1 MSVAGLTSVVKDE
14 LPDLAVLS
22 AQHVQRSLEVQW
34 NALEAIAANDKV
46 QDFKNNWEEV
56 SKILADEMERSG
68 SHDMVIADANGDTLS
83 PVNASSNI
91 KERPYFQKALSGE
104 RTVSDPLISKVD
116 NTLIMVYAVPIKV
129 DDEVVGVLFTVRDGY
144 YLCDI
149 ISNIN
154 FAETGTALMI
164 NNEGTSIAHAK
175 RENVL
180 NQDNIFANYEKDP
193 NLKEL
198 ADMQRKMTQG
208 ETGYAQYT
216 YKGVTKCAGYAPIPG
231 TDWSLAIVAP
241 KSEVLSQAEI
251 LKNTV
256 IMVTLIILAIS
267 ILIGFFFGSYLI
279 KPVITLAKHMKVM
292 ATGDFSVD
300 IPGNALK
307 NKDEIGLLAK
317 SVETMQQSMKE
328 IIQGVIEESNSVS
341 DLSLYEEKNISEL
354 SDQVDDVSATT
365 EELSAGVEETAASI
379 EEMTATSTEIE
390 TAIETIADKASKGL
404 MTANEISKRATTL
417 KENAV
422 SSQKTAHN
430 IYKETEAALKDA
442 IQQSKEVE
450 QINILSDSILQI
462 TAQTNLLALN
472 ASIEAARAGE
482 AGRGFA
488 VVADEIRKLAENSK
502 KTVSEIQRTTDTVV
516 ISVQNLSDNSRKIL
530 DFIDTKVMKDY
541 EVLVQTGEQYNNDA
555 YMIDDI
561 VTELS
566 ATTQELSA
574 SMQNMIKAI
583 NEIAASSTEEADGI
597 SQIAHSSSDVAGKA
611 KEVLDCARKTNEST
625 VKLVSLVSR
634 IKI

>member
-1 MSVAGLTSVVKDE
+1 
-14 LPDLAVLS
+14 
-22 AQHVQRSLEVQW
+22 
-34 NALEAIAANDKV
+34 
-46 QDFKNNWEEV
+46 
-56 SKILADEMERSG
+56 
-68 SHDMVIADANGDTLS
+68 
-83 PVNASSNI
+83 
-91 KERPYFQKALSGE
+91 
-104 RTVSDPLISKVD
+104 
-116 NTLIMVYAVPIKV
+116 
-129 DDEVVGVLFTVRDGY
+129 
-144 YLCDI
+144 
-149 ISNIN
+149 
-154 FAETGTALMI
+154 
-164 NNEGTSIAHAK
+164 
-175 RENVL
+175 
-180 NQDNIFANYEKDP
+180 
-193 NLKEL
+193 
-198 ADMQRKMTQG
+198 
-208 ETGYAQYT
+208 
-216 YKGVTKCAGYAPIPG
+216 
-231 TDWSLAIVAP
+231 
-241 KSEVLSQAEI
+241 
-251 LKNTV
+251 
-256 IMVTLIILAIS
+256 
-267 ILIGFFFGSYLI
+267 
-279 KPVITLAKHMKVM
+279 
-292 ATGDFSVD
+292 
-300 IPGNALK
+300 
-307 NKDEIGLLAK
+307 
-317 SVETMQQSMKE
+317 
-328 IIQGVIEESNSVS
+328 
-341 DLSLYEEKNISEL
+341 
-354 SDQVDDVSATT
+354 
-365 EELSAGVEETAASI
+365 
-379 EEMTATSTEIE
+379 MTATSTEIE